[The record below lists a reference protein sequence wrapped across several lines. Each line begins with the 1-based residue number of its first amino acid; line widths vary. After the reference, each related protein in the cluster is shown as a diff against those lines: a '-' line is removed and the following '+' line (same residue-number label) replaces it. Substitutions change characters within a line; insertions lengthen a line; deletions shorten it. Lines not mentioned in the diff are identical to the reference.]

1 MWSSMWHLGN
11 GIGDYMDIEQIKH
24 VLEHH
29 IDKLIKLRKCISNDG
44 KPLGTN
50 DKQLLR
56 STLSS
61 TWLRDMQNEQR
72 YMFDNGYADD
82 LQSSFDNVL
91 DTLISIT

>member
-1 MWSSMWHLGN
+1 
-11 GIGDYMDIEQIKH
+11 MDIEHIKH
-24 VLEHH
+24 VLSHH
-29 IDKLIKLRKCISNDG
+29 IDQLIALRNRIANDG

-56 STLSS
+56 STLAS

-82 LQSSFDNVL
+82 LQASFGNIL
-91 DTLISIT
+91 DTLTSIT